1 MKDKIHI
8 QSFNEHQENLN
19 ISDVS
24 SSFNKP
30 LTIKE
35 LKERLEFLLKDEQ
48 VSENDYV
55 FYHLPDEDE
64 GSYESLRPVSN
75 IGGPNLKFFHS
86 QKDILEKLVK
96 MEGVQIS
103 FLSPNV
109 RDKRLG

>member
-1 MKDKIHI
+1 MKHLKTP
-8 QSFNEHQENLN
+8 QQLNEASENLN

-35 LKERLEFLLKDEQ
+35 LKERLEFLLKDGQ

-55 FYHLPDEDE
+55 FYHLPGEDE

-86 QKDILEKLVK
+86 QKDILDKLTK
-96 MEGVQIS
+96 MEGIQIS
-103 FLSPNV
+103 FVSPNV
-109 RDKRLG
+109 RDERLG